1 MATPSD
7 FPPSPPDDKS
17 PIPEVVTT
25 PSTTPPT
32 TEAQQASIA
41 QETPKQQDSP
51 PSVFKNSEPLRE
63 DQIQNAIKFLS
74 HPRVRGSPVIHR
86 RSFLERKGLTKE
98 EIDEAFR
105 RVPDP
110 SPSSQPTVSTQD
122 GQKAVSN
129 VQPQGQVQAMQP
141 APVVMVPPPSLLSRF
156 RWYHAALAVGVLAA
170 SGAGTAVFVKK
181 SLIPRIKSWVRR
193 IMLEEE
199 TDPLKKA
206 DAKPSLAEEAVAA
219 AKAASAAASDVARV
233 SQEMMITKSEERKY
247 FEDLTRLLGVQV
259 QEMKSLSNNIRNLE
273 GAIEGLGNYNNL
285 PKVYSADQEVYGGG
299 LVKTSA
305 ERRSYANGSNI
316 DYDTRSA
323 RSASPPPAPPADSSM
338 PPHPKSYMD
347 IMSMIQRGEK
357 PSNIREIND
366 MPPNPNQQLSN
377 SRIAPKTKPWD
388 YGQAPQEENANGPWW
403 QQKNPRSTDFGY
415 ETTASRS
422 IGIPNETNT
431 MEPAALPR
439 QRSWVPPQPPPV
451 VMTEAA
457 EAIRRPKP
465 QAKIDQEAAASDD
478 QSGVSDEL
486 QKINKFSETGGDG
499 SGNLQITEIQEERE
513 QQQFSQEG
521 N

>member
-7 FPPSPPDDKS
+7 SPPTPPDDKS
-17 PIPEVVTT
+17 PISEAVTK
-25 PSTTPPT
+25 
-32 TEAQQASIA
+32 EAQQASIA
-41 QETPKQQDSP
+41 QETPKQEDSL

-86 RSFLERKGLTKE
+86 RSFLEKKGLTKE

-110 SPSSQPTVSTQD
+110 SPSSQTTVSTLD

-141 APVVMVPPPSLLSRF
+141 SPAPAPVVMIPPPPSLLSRL

-170 SGAGTAVFVKK
+170 SGAGTVIFVKK

-193 IMLEEE
+193 VMLEQE

-259 QEMKSLSNNIRNLE
+259 QEMKALSNNIRNLE
-273 GAIEGLGNYNNL
+273 GNSNNL

-299 LVKTSA
+299 LVKTSG

-323 RSASPPPAPPADSSM
+323 RSASPPAPPADSSM

-377 SRIAPKTKPWD
+377 PRIAPKNKPWE
-388 YGQAPQEENANGPWW
+388 YGQAPQDESSNGPWW
-403 QQKNPRSTDFGY
+403 QQKNPSSTDFGY

-422 IGIPNETNT
+422 IGIQNETNT

-451 VMTEAA
+451 VMPEAA

-465 QAKIDQEAAASDD
+465 PQAKIDQEAAPRDD

-486 QKINKFSETGGDG
+486 QKITKFSESGGDG
-499 SGNLQITEIQEERE
+499 SGNLLITEIQEETE

>member
-1 MATPSD
+1 MATHQQTQPPSD
-7 FPPSPPDDKS
+7 FPPSPNDETS
-17 PIPEVVTT
+17 PISEATNEV
-25 PSTTPPT
+25 
-32 TEAQQASIA
+32 QQAS
-41 QETPKQQDSP
+41 ETSL
-51 PSVFKNSEPLRE
+51 PSVFKNTEPIRE

-110 SPSSQPTVSTQD
+110 SPSSQPNVNTQD
-122 GQKAVSN
+122 GQQAVSN
-129 VQPQGQVQAMQP
+129 VQPQGQIQAVQP
-141 APVVMVPPPSLLSRF
+141 APVVMIPPPSLLSRF
-156 RWYHAALAVGVLAA
+156 RWYHAALAVAVLAA

-199 TDPLKKA
+199 SDPLEKS

-233 SQEMMITKSEERKY
+233 SQEMMKTKSEDRKN
-247 FEDLTRLLGVQV
+247 FEDLIELLGVQV
-259 QEMKSLSNNIRNLE
+259 QEMKSLGNNIRYLE
-273 GAIEGLGNYNNL
+273 RNSNNL
-285 PKVYSADQEVYGGG
+285 PKVYSANQEVYGG
-299 LVKTSA
+299 LVKTPA
-305 ERRSYANGSNI
+305 ERRPYSNGSNI

-323 RSASPPPAPPADSSM
+323 RSTSPPAPPADSSA

-366 MPPNPNQQLSN
+366 MPPNPNQQLPN
-377 SRIAPKTKPWD
+377 PRIAPKAKPWD
-388 YGQAPQEENANGPWW
+388 YGQAPQDESSNGPWW
-403 QQKNPRSTDFGY
+403 QQKNPRSADFGY
-415 ETTASRS
+415 ETTTARS
-422 IGIPNETNT
+422 IGIQNETST
-431 MEPAALPR
+431 MQPAAI
-439 QRSWVPPQPPPV
+439 QKHRSWVPPQPPPV
-451 VMTEAA
+451 VMPEAA

-465 QAKIDQEAAASDD
+465 PAKIDQEAAAASDD

-486 QKINKFSETGGDG
+486 QKVTKFSESGGDG
-499 SGNLQITEIQEERE
+499 SGRLQITEIQEETE
-513 QQQFSQEG
+513 QQHIGQEG

>member
-1 MATPSD
+1 MYCLT
-7 FPPSPPDDKS
+7 
-17 PIPEVVTT
+17 EVVTE
-25 PSTTPPT
+25 PQV
-32 TEAQQASIA
+32 QQASIA
-41 QETPKQQDSP
+41 QETAKQEDSL
-51 PSVFKNSEPLRE
+51 PSVFKNSEPIRE

-86 RSFLERKGLTKE
+86 RSFLEKKGLTKE

-110 SPSSQPTVSTQD
+110 PPSSQTTVNSQD
-122 GQKAVSN
+122 GKQAVSS
-129 VQPQGQVQAMQP
+129 VQPQGQVQQAMQPAP

-170 SGAGTAVFVKK
+170 SGVGTAVFVKK

-193 IMLEEE
+193 VMLEEE
-199 TDPLKKA
+199 TEPPKKA
-206 DAKPSLAEEAVAA
+206 DGKPSLAEEAVAA

-247 FEDLTRLLGVQV
+247 FEDLTHMLGVQV
-259 QEMKSLSNNIRNLE
+259 QEMKALSNNIRNLE
-273 GAIEGLGNYNNL
+273 GNYNNL

-299 LVKTSA
+299 LVKTPA
-305 ERRSYANGSNI
+305 ERRSYPNGSGI

-323 RSASPPPAPPADSSM
+323 RSASPPAPPADSSM

-377 SRIAPKTKPWD
+377 PRTAPKTKPWD
-388 YGQAPQEENANGPWW
+388 YGQPPQDESSNGGPWW

-422 IGIPNETNT
+422 IGIQNETNT

-451 VMTEAA
+451 VMPEAA

-465 QAKIDQEAAASDD
+465 LAKIDQEAAPSDD
-478 QSGVSDEL
+478 QIGVSDEL
-486 QKINKFSETGGDG
+486 QKITKFSESGGDE
-499 SGNLQITEIQEERE
+499 SGNLQFTEIQEETE

>member
-1 MATPSD
+1 MASD

-25 PSTTPPT
+25 KPPPPAN
-32 TEAQQASIA
+32 EAQQASVA
-41 QETPKQQDSP
+41 QETPKQDSP

-86 RSFLERKGLTKE
+86 RSFLEKKGLTKE

-110 SPSSQPTVSTQD
+110 SPSSQTTVSTQD

-129 VQPQGQVQAMQP
+129 VQPQGQVQAIQPSP
-141 APVVMVPPPSLLSRF
+141 APVVMIPPPSLLSRF

-170 SGAGTAVFVKK
+170 SGAGTAIFVKK

-193 IMLEEE
+193 VMLEEE
-199 TDPLKKA
+199 TDPLKKS

-273 GAIEGLGNYNNL
+273 GNSNNL
-285 PKVYSADQEVYGGG
+285 PKVYSSDHEVYGGG

-323 RSASPPPAPPADSSM
+323 RSASPPAPLADADSSM

-377 SRIAPKTKPWD
+377 PRIAPKSKPWD
-388 YGQAPQEENANGPWW
+388 YGQAPQDESSNGPWW
-403 QQKNPRSTDFGY
+403 QQKNPSSSDFGY

-422 IGIPNETNT
+422 IGIQNETNT

-451 VMTEAA
+451 VMPEAA
-457 EAIRRPKP
+457 EAIRRPKPP

-486 QKINKFSETGGDG
+486 QKITKFSESGGDG
-499 SGNLQITEIQEERE
+499 SGNLQITEIQEETE
-513 QQQFSQEG
+513 QQHFSQEG

>member
-1 MATPSD
+1 MATHQQTPSD
-7 FPPSPPDDKS
+7 FPAPGDEKS
-17 PIPEVVTT
+17 QISEVTKPLANDV
-25 PSTTPPT
+25 
-32 TEAQQASIA
+32 QQASIA
-41 QETPKQQDSP
+41 QETAKQDSL
-51 PSVFKNSEPLRE
+51 PSVFKNSEPIRE

-110 SPSSQPTVSTQD
+110 PPSSQTNVNSQD
-122 GQKAVSN
+122 GQQAVSN
-129 VQPQGQVQAMQP
+129 VQPQGQIQAMQP
-141 APVVMVPPPSLLSRF
+141 APAPVVMIPPPSFLSRF

-181 SLIPRIKSWVRR
+181 SLIPRLKSWVRR

-199 TDPLKKA
+199 TDPQKKA

-233 SQEMMITKSEERKY
+233 SQEMMKTKSEEKKY
-247 FEDLTRLLGVQV
+247 FEDLMHVLGVQV
-259 QEMKSLSNNIRNLE
+259 QEMKSLSNNIRSLE
-273 GAIEGLGNYNNL
+273 GKSNNL
-285 PKVYSADQEVYGGG
+285 PKLYSADQEVYGGSITTPAAR
-299 LVKTSA
+299 KP
-305 ERRSYANGSNI
+305 YANGSNV

-323 RSASPPPAPPADSSM
+323 RSASPPAPADSSM

-377 SRIAPKTKPWD
+377 PRIAPKTKPWD
-388 YGQAPQEENANGPWW
+388 YGQAPQDDSSNGSWW
-403 QQKNPRSTDFGY
+403 QQKTPRSTDFGY

-422 IGIPNETNT
+422 IGIQNETNT
-431 MEPAALPR
+431 MEPAALQR

-451 VMTEAA
+451 VMPEAA

-465 QAKIDQEAAASDD
+465 QAKIDQDAAASDD

-486 QKINKFSETGGDG
+486 QKITKFSESGGDG
-499 SGNLQITEIQEERE
+499 SGRLQVTEIQEETE
-513 QQQFSQEG
+513 QQQISQEG

>member
-1 MATPSD
+1 MATHQQNQAPPPD
-7 FPPSPPDDKS
+7 FPADGESQISEIAKPVS
-17 PIPEVVTT
+17 EVKQ
-25 PSTTPPT
+25 PT
-32 TEAQQASIA
+32 IA
-41 QETPKQQDSP
+41 QETYKQDP
-51 PSVFKNSEPLRE
+51 PASVFKNSEPIRE

-74 HPRVRGSPVIHR
+74 HPRVKGSPVIHR

-110 SPSSQPTVSTQD
+110 PPSSQTTVNSQD
-122 GQKAVSN
+122 GQQAVSN
-129 VQPQGQVQAMQP
+129 VQPQGQIQAIQP
-141 APVVMVPPPSLLSRF
+141 AQAPVAMIPPPSFLSRF

-181 SLIPRIKSWVRR
+181 SLIPRLKSWVRR

-199 TDPLKKA
+199 EEADPLKKV
-206 DAKPSLAEEAVAA
+206 DGKPSLAEEAVAA
-219 AKAASAAASDVARV
+219 AKAASDVARV
-233 SQEMMITKSEERKY
+233 SQEMMKTKNDEMKY
-247 FEDLTRLLGVQV
+247 FEDLTNLLGVQV
-259 QEMKSLSNNIRNLE
+259 QEMKSLSNNFRRLE
-273 GAIEGLGNYNNL
+273 GRSKNP
-285 PKVYSADQEVYGGG
+285 PKVYSAEQEGYGGSI
-299 LVKTSA
+299 TTA
-305 ERRSYANGSNI
+305 TERRPYANGSNT

-323 RSASPPPAPPADSSM
+323 RSASPPAPPPAPPSDSSA

-366 MPPNPNQQLSN
+366 MPPNPNQQLSS

-388 YGQAPQEENANGPWW
+388 SGQAPQEDGSNGSWW

-415 ETTASRS
+415 ETTVARS
-422 IGIPNETNT
+422 VGIQNETTT
-431 MEPAALPR
+431 MEPAAFQR
-439 QRSWVPPQPPPV
+439 QKSWVPPQPPPV
-451 VMTEAA
+451 VMPEAA

-486 QKINKFSETGGDG
+486 QKVTKFSESGGDG
-499 SGNLQITEIQEERE
+499 SERSQISEIQEETE
-513 QQQFSQEG
+513 QQQMNHEG

>member
-1 MATPSD
+1 MATHQQTQPPSSISEASNEVEEASEASD
-7 FPPSPPDDKS
+7 FKN
-17 PIPEVVTT
+17 
-25 PSTTPPT
+25 
-32 TEAQQASIA
+32 
-41 QETPKQQDSP
+41 
-51 PSVFKNSEPLRE
+51 SVFKNSEPIRE

-110 SPSSQPTVSTQD
+110 SPSSQTSVNSQD
-122 GQKAVSN
+122 GQQVVSS
-129 VQPQGQVQAMQP
+129 VQQQGQIQALQP
-141 APVVMVPPPSLLSRF
+141 APVVMIQSPSLLSRF
-156 RWYHAALAVGVLAA
+156 RWYHAVLAVGVLAA

-181 SLIPRIKSWVRR
+181 SLIPRLKSWVRR

-199 TDPLKKA
+199 TDTLEKA

-233 SQEMMITKSEERKY
+233 SQEMMKTKSEERKN
-247 FEDLTRLLGVQV
+247 FEDLMQMLGVQV
-259 QEMKSLSNNIRNLE
+259 QEMKSLSRNIRNLE
-273 GAIEGLGNYNNL
+273 GNSSNL
-285 PKVYSADQEVYGGG
+285 PKVYSANQEVYGG
-299 LVKTSA
+299 LVKNPA
-305 ERRSYANGSNI
+305 ERRPYTNGSNI

-323 RSASPPPAPPADSSM
+323 RSTSPPAPPADSSA

-366 MPPNPNQQLSN
+366 MPPNPNQQLPN
-377 SRIAPKTKPWD
+377 PRIPPKAKPWN
-388 YGQAPQEENANGPWW
+388 YGQAPQDESSSGPWW
-403 QQKNPRSTDFGY
+403 QQKNPRSSDFGY
-415 ETTASRS
+415 ETTTARP
-422 IGIPNETNT
+422 IGIQNETST
-431 MEPAALPR
+431 LEPAVLQK

-451 VMTEAA
+451 VMPEAA

-465 QAKIDQEAAASDD
+465 QAKIDQEVGAAASDD

-486 QKINKFSETGGDG
+486 QKVTKFSESGGDG
-499 SGNLQITEIQEERE
+499 SGRSQITEIQEETE
-513 QQQFSQEG
+513 HQHISQEG

>member
-25 PSTTPPT
+25 PSPTPPT

-233 SQEMMITKSEERKY
+233 SQELMITKSEERKY

-273 GAIEGLGNYNNL
+273 GNYNNL

-457 EAIRRPKP
+457 EAIRLPKP

>member
-1 MATPSD
+1 MATHQQTQPPSD
-7 FPPSPPDDKS
+7 FPSPADEKAQIS
-17 PIPEVVTT
+17 EVAK
-25 PSTTPPT
+25 PT
-32 TEAQQASIA
+32 NEFQQA
-41 QETPKQQDSP
+41 QETGAKQDSL
-51 PSVFKNSEPLRE
+51 PSVFVNSEPIRE

-110 SPSSQPTVSTQD
+110 PPSSQTTVSSQD
-122 GQKAVSN
+122 GQQAVSN
-129 VQPQGQVQAMQP
+129 VQPQGQIQAMHPAP
-141 APVVMVPPPSLLSRF
+141 APVVMIPPPSLLSRF
-156 RWYHAALAVGVLAA
+156 RWYHALLAVGVLAA

-181 SLIPRIKSWVRR
+181 SLIPRLKSWVRS
-193 IMLEEE
+193 IMMEEE
-199 TDPLKKA
+199 TDPLKKT
-206 DAKPSLAEEAVAA
+206 DGQPSLAEEAVAA

-233 SQEMMITKSEERKY
+233 SQEMMKTKSEEMKY
-247 FEDLTRLLGVQV
+247 FEDLTQLLAVQV
-259 QEMKSLSNNIRNLE
+259 REMKSLSSNIRNLE
-273 GAIEGLGNYNNL
+273 GQSNNL
-285 PKVYSADQEVYGGG
+285 PRVYSADQEAYGGS
-299 LVKTSA
+299 VRTAA
-305 ERRSYANGSNI
+305 ERKHYANGSNVV

-323 RSASPPPAPPADSSM
+323 RSASPPAPSADSSV

-377 SRIAPKTKPWD
+377 PRVAPKTKPWD
-388 YGQAPQEENANGPWW
+388 YGQPPQDESSNGSWW

-415 ETTASRS
+415 ETTAARV
-422 IGIPNETNT
+422 IGNQNETNT
-431 MEPAALPR
+431 MEPAALQR

-451 VMTEAA
+451 VMPEAA

-465 QAKIDQEAAASDD
+465 LAKIDQEAAPSDD

-486 QKINKFSETGGDG
+486 QKITKFSESGGDG
-499 SGNLQITEIQEERE
+499 SGNLKITEIHEETE
-513 QQQFSQEG
+513 PQQIS
-521 N
+521 

>member
-1 MATPSD
+1 MATHQQAQAPSD
-7 FPPSPPDDKS
+7 FLAPADGNSQLS
-17 PIPEVVTT
+17 EVTK
-25 PSTTPPT
+25 PT
-32 TEAQQASIA
+32 SEVQQPTETAK
-41 QETPKQQDSP
+41 QESP
-51 PSVFKNSEPLRE
+51 PSVFKNSEPIRE

-110 SPSSQPTVSTQD
+110 PPSSQTTISSQD
-122 GQKAVSN
+122 GQQAVSN
-129 VQPQGQVQAMQP
+129 VQPQGQIQATQP
-141 APVVMVPPPSLLSRF
+141 APAPPVVMIPPPSFLSRF

-181 SLIPRIKSWVRR
+181 SLIPRLKSWVRS

-233 SQEMMITKSEERKY
+233 SQEMIKTKGEEKKY
-247 FEDLTRLLGVQV
+247 FEDLMHLLGVQV
-259 QEMKSLSNNIRNLE
+259 QEMKSLSNNIRMLE
-273 GAIEGLGNYNNL
+273 GKSNNL
-285 PKVYSADQEVYGGG
+285 PKIYSADQDVYGGS
-299 LVKTSA
+299 VTAPAARKP
-305 ERRSYANGSNI
+305 YANGSNV
-316 DYDTRSA
+316 DYDARSA
-323 RSASPPPAPPADSSM
+323 RSASPPAPPADSSV

-377 SRIAPKTKPWD
+377 PRVAPKTKPWD
-388 YGQAPQEENANGPWW
+388 YGQAPQDESSNGPWW

-415 ETTASRS
+415 ETTTMARS
-422 IGIPNETNT
+422 VGIQNETST
-431 MEPAALPR
+431 VEPAALQR

-451 VMTEAA
+451 VMPEAA

-465 QAKIDQEAAASDD
+465 QAKIDQEAPASDD
-478 QSGVSDEL
+478 QSGLSDEL
-486 QKINKFSETGGDG
+486 QKITKFSESGGGDE
-499 SGNLQITEIQEERE
+499 SGRLQISEIQEEIE
-513 QQQFSQEG
+513 QQQIIQEG

>member
-1 MATPSD
+1 MATHQQSQ
-7 FPPSPPDDKS
+7 SPPDFPAPSDEKS
-17 PIPEVVTT
+17 QIPEVTK
-25 PSTTPPT
+25 PT
-32 TEAQQASIA
+32 NEVQQASIV
-41 QETPKQQDSP
+41 QETAKQESL
-51 PSVFKNSEPLRE
+51 PSVFVNSEPIRE

-110 SPSSQPTVSTQD
+110 APSSQTTVNSQD
-122 GQKAVSN
+122 GQQVVSN
-129 VQPQGQVQAMQP
+129 VQPQGQIQAMQP
-141 APVVMVPPPSLLSRF
+141 APAPVVMIPSPSFYSRF

-181 SLIPRIKSWVRR
+181 SLIPRLKSWVRR
-193 IMLEEE
+193 VMLEEE

-233 SQEMMITKSEERKY
+233 SQEMMNTKTEERKY
-247 FEDLTRLLGVQV
+247 FEDLTHLLGVQV
-259 QEMKSLSNNIRNLE
+259 QEMKSLSNNIRKLE
-273 GAIEGLGNYNNL
+273 GQSNNI
-285 PKVYSADQEVYGGG
+285 PKIYSADQEVYAGS
-299 LVKTSA
+299 VTNPAARKP
-305 ERRSYANGSNI
+305 YANGSHI

-323 RSASPPPAPPADSSM
+323 RSASPPAPPSDSSM

-366 MPPNPNQQLSN
+366 MPPNPNQQISN
-377 SRIAPKTKPWD
+377 PRIAPKSKPWD
-388 YGQAPQEENANGPWW
+388 YGQAPQDESSNGSWW

-415 ETTASRS
+415 ETTASRVIS
-422 IGIPNETNT
+422 NQNETNT
-431 MEPAALPR
+431 MEPAAFQR

-451 VMTEAA
+451 VMAEAA

-465 QAKIDQEAAASDD
+465 QAKIDQETAASDD

-486 QKINKFSETGGDG
+486 QKITKFSESGGDG
-499 SGNLQITEIQEERE
+499 SGIVQITEIQEETE
-513 QQQFSQEG
+513 QQLSHEG

>member
-7 FPPSPPDDKS
+7 FPPPDDKS

-25 PSTTPPT
+25 PSPPPPPT

-110 SPSSQPTVSTQD
+110 SPSSQPTVSTQE

-129 VQPQGQVQAMQP
+129 VHPQGQVKAMQPALAP

-170 SGAGTAVFVKK
+170 SGAGTAIFVKK

-259 QEMKSLSNNIRNLE
+259 QEMKSLSNNIRSLE
-273 GAIEGLGNYNNL
+273 GNYNNL

-377 SRIAPKTKPWD
+377 PRIAPKSKPWD
-388 YGQAPQEENANGPWW
+388 YGQAPQDENANGPWW

-422 IGIPNETNT
+422 IGIQNETNT

-451 VMTEAA
+451 VMAEAA

-486 QKINKFSETGGDG
+486 QKITKFSETGGDG
-499 SGNLQITEIQEERE
+499 SGNLQITEIQEESE

>member
-1 MATPSD
+1 MATHQQSQA
-7 FPPSPPDDKS
+7 PPDVPAPADAKS
-17 PIPEVVTT
+17 QISEVTNEV
-25 PSTTPPT
+25 
-32 TEAQQASIA
+32 
-41 QETPKQQDSP
+41 QETIKPDP
-51 PSVFKNSEPLRE
+51 PVSVFKNTEPIRE

-110 SPSSQPTVSTQD
+110 PPSSQTTVTSQD
-122 GQKAVSN
+122 GQQTVSN
-129 VQPQGQVQAMQP
+129 VQPQGQTQAMQP
-141 APVVMVPPPSLLSRF
+141 LVAAPAPLVVSPQAAFLSRF
-156 RWYHAALAVGVLAA
+156 RWYHAILAVGVLAA

-181 SLIPRIKSWVRR
+181 SLIPRLRSWVRS

-233 SQEMMITKSEERKY
+233 SQEMMKTKSEEMKC
-247 FEDLTRLLGVQV
+247 FEDLTNLLGVQV
-259 QEMKSLSNNIRNLE
+259 QEMRSLSNNIRKLE
-273 GAIEGLGNYNNL
+273 GQSNNL
-285 PKVYSADQEVYGGG
+285 PKIYSADQEVYNGS
-299 LVKTSA
+299 VTTARKPYT
-305 ERRSYANGSNI
+305 NGSNV

-323 RSASPPPAPPADSSM
+323 RSASPPAPPADSSG

-357 PSNIREIND
+357 PSNIREVND
-366 MPPNPNQQLSN
+366 MPPNPNQPLSN
-377 SRIAPKTKPWD
+377 PRLTPKSKPWD
-388 YGQAPQEENANGPWW
+388 YGQAPQEETTNGQWW
-403 QQKNPRSTDFGY
+403 KQNNPRSTDFGY
-415 ETTASRS
+415 ETTTAARFTANQ
-422 IGIPNETNT
+422 NETST
-431 MEPAALPR
+431 MEPAAFQR

-451 VMTEAA
+451 VMPEAA
-457 EAIRRPKP
+457 EAIRRPK
-465 QAKIDQEAAASDD
+465 QLAKIDQEAAASDD

-486 QKINKFSETGGDG
+486 QKITKFSESGGDG
-499 SGNLQITEIQEERE
+499 SERIQITEIQEETE
-513 QQQFSQEG
+513 QQHISQEG

>member
-1 MATPSD
+1 MATHQQTQPPSD
-7 FPPSPPDDKS
+7 FPAPADDNS
-17 PIPEVVTT
+17 QIPEATKPASEV
-25 PSTTPPT
+25 
-32 TEAQQASIA
+32 QQATIA
-41 QETPKQQDSP
+41 QETVKQDP
-51 PSVFKNSEPLRE
+51 PTSVFKNSEPIRE

-74 HPRVRGSPVIHR
+74 HPRVKGSPVIHR

-110 SPSSQPTVSTQD
+110 PPSSQTTVTSQD
-122 GQKAVSN
+122 GQQAVST
-129 VQPQGQVQAMQP
+129 VQPQAMQP
-141 APVVMVPPPSLLSRF
+141 VVAAPAPLVVTPQAAFLSRF
-156 RWYHAALAVGVLAA
+156 RWYHAILAVGVLAA
-170 SGAGTAVFVKK
+170 SGAGTAVFIKK
-181 SLIPRIKSWVRR
+181 SLIPRFKSWVQR

-219 AKAASAAASDVARV
+219 GKAASAAASDVARV
-233 SQEMMITKSEERKY
+233 SQEMMITKNEERKY
-247 FEDLTRLLGVQV
+247 FEDLTHLLGVQV
-259 QEMKSLSNNIRNLE
+259 QEMKSLSNNIRKLE
-273 GAIEGLGNYNNL
+273 GQPNNI
-285 PKVYSADQEVYGGG
+285 PKIYSADQEVYNGS
-299 LVKTSA
+299 VTAARKPYT
-305 ERRSYANGSNI
+305 NGSNV

-323 RSASPPPAPPADSSM
+323 RSASPPAPPADSSV

-366 MPPNPNQQLSN
+366 MPPNPNQPLSDP
-377 SRIAPKTKPWD
+377 RIAPKSKPWD
-388 YGQAPQEENANGPWW
+388 YGQAPQAESSNGQWW

-415 ETTASRS
+415 ETTTAARFTANQ
-422 IGIPNETNT
+422 NETST
-431 MEPAALPR
+431 VEPAAFQR

-451 VMTEAA
+451 AMAEAA

-465 QAKIDQEAAASDD
+465 RAKIDQEAAASDD

-486 QKINKFSETGGDG
+486 QKITKFSESGGDG
-499 SGNLQITEIQEERE
+499 SERIQITEIEEETE
-513 QQQFSQEG
+513 QQHISPEG